1 MSDRWEGFN
10 GIYRVSPQYSVGLL
24 ELRRKF
30 RLKLELEPIFIKI
43 KGDKFCTTV
52 GVSAGGIHST
62 DNRDTERV
70 SGAVWHSIAR
80 DSLGS
85 ERKPTKS
92 FVVTIIFAAPGIDSF
107 PR

>member
-1 MSDRWEGFN
+1 MSTATTTVP
-10 GIYRVSPQYSVGLL
+10 I
-24 ELRRKF
+24 RR
-30 RLKLELEPIFIKI
+30 ELERDPIFIKD
-43 KGDKFCTTV
+43 DKFYTTA
-52 GVSAGGIHST
+52 GVSAGSIHLT